1 MNTTKVT
8 NKTSHLSHSLSD
20 TTTSMQVLLSELLP
34 VPDRATVLFFV
45 GDLGSGKTTSA
56 QALARELGIKSSVIS
71 PTFILEKRY
80 TISKHSYFKTLV
92 HIDAYRF
99 DDPAEAAVLRLGD
112 TLQDP
117 HSLIVIEWPER
128 LGDIVQA
135 DIVLE
140 FSTIDEHTRKISW

>member
-80 TISKHSYFKTLV
+80 TITKHPDFKTLV

-117 HSLIVIEWPER
+117 YSLVIIEWPER
-128 LGDIVQA
+128 LGGSITADIIVQ
-135 DIVLE
+135 
-140 FSTIDEHTRKISW
+140 FSTIDENTREISW

>member
-1 MNTTKVT
+1 MSNQQANAK
-8 NKTSHLSHSLSD
+8 NKYLSHSLGD
-20 TTTSMQVLLSELLP
+20 TTIVMQKLLNSIMP
-34 VPDRATVLFFV
+34 AHSRATVLFFV

-80 TISKHSYFKTLV
+80 TISKHSHFKTLV

-99 DDPAEAAVLRLGD
+99 DDPVEAAVLRLGD

-117 HSLIVIEWPER
+117 YSLVIIEWPER
-128 LGDIVQA
+128 LGGSITADIIVQ
-135 DIVLE
+135 
-140 FSTIDEHTRKISW
+140 FSTIDENTREISW